1 MAANKTPAQKRR
13 EQREA
18 LWPNSDSLL
27 WTAKSAKGFFSAPR
41 TISLVATLIR
51 HLAPKLDP
59 SRVYLDLWARN
70 FEESIVDVGNEQD
83 MAAACGYALGTRS
96 IRTWRERID
105 ALVKFGFIR
114 VKPSGTRKHGH
125 ILLLHPDR
133 VIATLRLR
141 DDLTIPD
148 WWLSLYDARMRD
160 TGASVVT
167 PIPDGAA

>member
-1 MAANKTPAQKRR
+1 
-13 EQREA
+13 
-18 LWPNSDSLL
+18 
-27 WTAKSAKGFFSAPR
+27 
-41 TISLVATLIR
+41 
-51 HLAPKLDP
+51 
-59 SRVYLDLWARN
+59 
-70 FEESIVDVGNEQD
+70 